1 MKSEGL
7 YSLTFTLRQAEHCNQ
22 GGLFKDKSQ
31 RTFASKTV
39 FLFIYLFIYL
49 KIRTMYRGEN
59 NRTRSPLLGS
69 PSYKGGF
76 CRTIYR
82 RY

>member
-1 MKSEGL
+1 MIENPIVVKGFVL
-7 YSLTFTLRQAEHCNQ
+7 H
-22 GGLFKDKSQ
+22 
-31 RTFASKTV
+31 

-69 PSYKGGF
+69 PSYLFEYEMFWLIIQSELLFQSHK
-76 CRTIYR
+76 
-82 RY
+82 